1 MQLGETEVITL
12 KVILLKDVA
21 GTGKKGQ
28 LVEVSDG
35 HAKNFLIPKKLA
47 SEATKSNINDLEQ
60 KRASAE
66 AKQKRELD
74 AANELAQSLNEKRV
88 SLKVRTGENGKVFG
102 SVTSKEIAEALSSIA
117 GISIDKKKIALD
129 EPIKQ
134 VGEHK
139 VQVKIYPRVSTTII
153 VSVESQ

>member
-1 MQLGETEVITL
+1 M

-139 VQVKIYPRVSTTII
+139 VQIKLYPRVSTTII